1 MSLEVIQIIEADQDQ
16 ARAVDQILRKASFRT
31 TIACDGPTG
40 MQDIWKNRPA
50 LVVLDLMVPGIGGK
64 DMCRRLREDP
74 QTKSIGIILVTAL
87 TSEDCRVAGLESGA
101 DDILT
106 KPYSPRELVA
116 RIHAVLR
123 RISVGMPDALGDME
137 DDLAL
142 DATQYVAKFRGR
154 QLILTKLEW
163 QTLLRLTKTAG
174 KVVPREELRSL
185 LWNNDP
191 LSHDRDIDQLVA
203 SLNQK
208 LSDRD
213 NDRPCILKMAE
224 TGYRLS
230 RKDQATPLSA

>member
-16 ARAVDQILRKASFRT
+16 ARAVDQVLRKASFRT
-31 TIACDGPTG
+31 NIAFDGPTG
-40 MQDIWKNRPA
+40 IQDIWKNRPA

-64 DMCRRLREDP
+64 DVCRRLREDP
-74 QTKSIGIILVTAL
+74 QTKSIGIILVTAV
-87 TSEDCRVAGLESGA
+87 TSEDSRVAGLESGA

-123 RISVGMPDALGDME
+123 RLAASMAENLDDID

-142 DATQYVAKFRGR
+142 DATQYVATFRGR
-154 QLILTKLEW
+154 RLVLTKPEW
-163 QTLLRLTKTAG
+163 QSLLRLAKTTG

-185 LWNNDP
+185 LWGNDT
-191 LSHDRDIDQLVA
+191 LTHDRELDQLVA

-208 LSDRD
+208 LASRD
-213 NDRPCILKMAE
+213 GGAPLIAKVAE
-224 TGYRLS
+224 TGYRLL
-230 RKDQATPLSA
+230 RKEQALPLSA

>member
-16 ARAVDQILRKASFRT
+16 ARAVDQVLRKASFRT
-31 TIACDGPTG
+31 NIAFDGPTG
-40 MQDIWKNRPA
+40 IQDIWKNRPA

-64 DMCRRLREDP
+64 DVCRRLREDP
-74 QTKSIGIILVTAL
+74 QTKSIGIILVTAV
-87 TSEDCRVAGLESGA
+87 TSEDSRVAGLESGA

-123 RISVGMPDALGDME
+123 RLAASMAENLDDLD

-142 DATQYVAKFRGR
+142 DATQYVATFRGR
-154 QLILTKLEW
+154 QLVLTKPEW
-163 QTLLRLTKTAG
+163 QTLLRLAKTTG

-185 LWNNDP
+185 LWGNDT
-191 LSHDRDIDQLVA
+191 LTHDRELDQLVA

-208 LSDRD
+208 LASRD
-213 NDRPCILKMAE
+213 GGAPLIPKVAE
-224 TGYRLS
+224 TGYRLL
-230 RKDQATPLSA
+230 RKEQPLPLSA

>member
-16 ARAVDQILRKASFRT
+16 ARAVDQVLRKASFRT
-31 TIACDGPTG
+31 NIAFDGPTG
-40 MQDIWKNRPA
+40 IQDIWKNRPA

-64 DMCRRLREDP
+64 DVCRRLREDP
-74 QTKSIGIILVTAL
+74 QTKSIGIILVTAV
-87 TSEDCRVAGLESGA
+87 TSEDSRVAGLESGA

-123 RISVGMPDALGDME
+123 RLAASMAENLDDLD

-142 DATQYVAKFRGR
+142 DATQYVATFRGR
-154 QLILTKLEW
+154 RLVLTKPEW
-163 QTLLRLTKTAG
+163 QTLLRLAKTTG

-185 LWNNDP
+185 LWGNDT
-191 LSHDRDIDQLVA
+191 LTHDRELDQLVA

-208 LSDRD
+208 LAGRD
-213 NDRPCILKMAE
+213 GAAPLIVKVAE
-224 TGYRLS
+224 TGYRLL
-230 RKDQATPLSA
+230 RKEQALPLSA